1 MFLLNKMINH
11 SYMNLS
17 TTKTTYLKLSNLLI
31 DIGVI
36 L

>member
-1 MFLLNKMINH
+1 MIKL
-11 SYMNLS
+11 SYINLS
-17 TTKTTYLKLSNLLI
+17 ATKTTYLKLSILLI